1 MVTETQ
7 VTGYTTGFA
16 QMATPG
22 GVPLSIPWSYPIL
35 SQNTYQKGYS
45 VHSGVIDVPAM
56 STNGKTPKIQSLTK
70 KAGGSFNNGS
80 SRNLGGNNSGSGGKG
95 KGGGGG
101 GKGSGKAPEPDT
113 SQKDRKKDMED
124 TRDIYHDINI
134 ELEQI
139 NRRLDRA
146 QKKQDRLYGK

>member
-1 MVTETQ
+1 MLSAATVDQSVTAWNQTVDAIPVSGVAKKQ
-7 VTGYTTGFA
+7 NKAFSLKVIGAHKSSGGGFKYSQA
-16 QMATPG
+16 SHGGGSKKATPK
-22 GVPLSIPWSYPIL
+22 S
-35 SQNTYQKGYS
+35 
-45 VHSGVIDVPAM
+45 
-56 STNGKTPKIQSLTK
+56 
-70 KAGGSFNNGS
+70 
-80 SRNLGGNNSGSGGKG
+80 SGGKG
-95 KGGGGG
+95 GKGGG

-139 NRRLDRA
+139 NRRLDRV